1 MKTLWTIPFPLRT
14 IASRLNIVFLTC
26 ILIPSISEVEH
37 DRKVTLIHLNVKRL
51 DSEFFN
57 RTLSRKRR
65 SRNTSLVDS
74 SSSSARRIRS
84 IIHDYRP
91 HITEEPSGD
100 FVACPAARKAEE
112 HAQVLSIA
120 QFLCLLD
127 TSSSSSG
134 TLFERTTQRYRSDID
149 I

>member
-1 MKTLWTIPFPLRT
+1 MY
-14 IASRLNIVFLTC
+14 VC
-26 ILIPSISEVEH
+26 IL
-37 DRKVTLIHLNVKRL
+37 R

-74 SSSSARRIRS
+74 SSSSSRRIRS

-91 HITEEPSGD
+91 HITEKPSGD

-127 TSSSSSG
+127 TSGSSPG
-134 TLFERTTQRYRSDID
+134 TLFERTTRRYRALTLTFSRWEKYIRKRMTHVRAYL
-149 I
+149 